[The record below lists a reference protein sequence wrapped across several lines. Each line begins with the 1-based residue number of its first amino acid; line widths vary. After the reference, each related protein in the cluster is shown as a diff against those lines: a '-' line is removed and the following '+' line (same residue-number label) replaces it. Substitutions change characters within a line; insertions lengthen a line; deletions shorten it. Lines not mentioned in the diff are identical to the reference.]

1 MSTFSFEFKPQTHHR
16 LELHMLKC
24 HSANNMN
31 RDDLGR
37 PKELYFGGVRRQRIS
52 SQCLKSRI
60 KNGEMLASFRQNM
73 ADTNQVF
80 PLIRTSRVAEILAGL
95 LVEDK
100 VNENVATIIAK
111 EVAKKMAKFEDGDA
125 KTQLIATSKGELLN
139 IISHLKELAGDIP
152 DDPDVA
158 GKWVK
163 NGLDD
168 LKKELNSRVLRGDL
182 CPEIQLFGR
191 MMTNQDNFA
200 PVDSPLQVMHAFTTH
215 EVPIQ
220 KDYWTGEDDLR
231 LNFDEM
237 LIKPTDPKV
246 IEKLTFRHSGAS
258 MIESRRF
265 SSGVYYHYHCIDL
278 DLLFQNMKKAY
289 PKESSDQQ
297 IAEICA
303 ELVGYYL
310 LSCIGEQ
317 PTGNQTGLAS
327 PDIAEFVAMGIGKGF
342 PVCAASAYEK
352 PIVSEKKTKDSEKEG
367 YLQDSIKG
375 FEEWYKKRLQANNG
389 LMTELKFSGT
399 GEFSHLDLVKKTSEQ
414 CYNYLAGA

>member
-1 MSTFSFEFKPQTHHR
+1 
-16 LELHMLKC
+16 
-24 HSANNMN
+24 MN

-73 ADTNQVF
+73 VDKNQVF
-80 PLIRTSRVAEILAGL
+80 PLIRTGRVAEKLAKL

-100 VNENVATIIAK
+100 VNVNVATIISK
-111 EVAKKMAKFEDGDA
+111 EIADRMAKFEEKKA
-125 KTQLIATSKGELLN
+125 KTQLIATSEGELLN
-139 IISHLKELAGDIP
+139 IISHLKELRGDIP
-152 DDPDVA
+152 DDPKA
-158 GKWVK
+158 AENWVK

-237 LIKPTDPKV
+237 LIKPTDPDV
-246 IEKLTFRHSGAS
+246 ISKLTFRHSGAS

-278 DLLFQNMKKAY
+278 DLLFENMRGAY
-289 PKESSDQQ
+289 PEDTSDQQ

-327 PDIAEFVAMGIGKGF
+327 PDIAEFVAIGVGNGF

-352 PIVSEKKTKDSEKEG
+352 PIDSEEKTKDIKKEG

-375 FEEWYKKRLQANNG
+375 FEEWLIDIIKK
-389 LMTELKFSGT
+389 
-399 GEFSHLDLVKKTSEQ
+399 
-414 CYNYLAGA
+414 